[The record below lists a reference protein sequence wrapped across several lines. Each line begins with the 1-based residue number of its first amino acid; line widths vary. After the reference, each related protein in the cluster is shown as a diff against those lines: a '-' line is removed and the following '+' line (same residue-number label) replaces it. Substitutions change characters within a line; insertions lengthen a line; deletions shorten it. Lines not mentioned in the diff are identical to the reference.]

1 MVYSGVG
8 AVWVGGGRT
17 KRNITNKITADKNKE
32 AVTIHNIGWRFSRM
46 GHTPLANSVS
56 QRRKNMGG
64 SRIFIPCKEK
74 TEKIERFRDFWFD
87 FLRILQYY

>member
-1 MVYSGVG
+1 
-8 AVWVGGGRT
+8 
-17 KRNITNKITADKNKE
+17 
-32 AVTIHNIGWRFSRM
+32 M

-64 SRIFIPCKEK
+64 SRIFIPYKEK